1 MTHDNYDKFCKKI
14 FEQLQPNSQAS
25 NDLVVIQG
33 NYTTHHHLSYFGLV
47 A

>member
-1 MTHDNYDKFCKKI
+1 MTTMTNFAKKSLNNY
-14 FEQLQPNSQAS
+14 NQAS